1 LAWLEELLDLVF
13 PPRPVCP
20 LCGEASAGARICAR
34 CLEQL
39 ARFRRGSRCFR
50 CGRSPAAAAAADP
63 ARPWQNKGGRLLCLE
78 CLQGNHCF
86 LLARAA
92 GPYEGNLKEAIHRF
106 KFGKKRALARPLGAL
121 LADVVKEI
129 LFLVEQKE
137 LAGEQDPAGE
147 KGPAG
152 TDGSGRNRPGGK
164 STLSGTPGSP
174 VGGCLPPL
182 LAPPAAAGP
191 PPAAAGLVPVPLA
204 RRRLAER
211 GFNQAELLARQAA
224 ALTGLPVLPVLQKIR
239 ETPPQTGLSREQ
251 RQVNLSGAFA
261 FSPAS
266 KHRPGV
272 PAGRSVILVDD
283 VFTTGFTA
291 GECARV
297 LKNAGVK
304 EVYVAT
310 LAVAGSF
317 SGKVSG
323 SVPG

>member
-1 LAWLEELLDLVF
+1 MAWLEELLDLLF

-20 LCGEASAGARICAR
+20 LCGKASAGARICAP

-39 ARFRRGSRCFR
+39 AQFRRSSRCFR
-50 CGRSPAAAAAADP
+50 CGRAPAADP
-63 ARPWQNKGGRLLCLE
+63 ARSWRNKGGRLLCPE

-92 GPYEGNLKEAIHRF
+92 GPYEGVLKEAIHRF

-129 LFLVEQKE
+129 LFLVEQKVM
-137 LAGEQDPAGE
+137 AGEQDPAGE
-147 KGPAG
+147 EGPAG
-152 TDGSGRNRPGGK
+152 AEWSGRNRPGGK
-164 STLSGTPGSP
+164 STLSGTPGLTA
-174 VGGCLPPL
+174 GGCLSPL
-182 LAPPAAAGP
+182 LA

-251 RQVNLSGAFA
+251 RQANLSGAFA
-261 FSPAS
+261 LCLAS
-266 KHRPGV
+266 KNRPEV
-272 PAGRSVILVDD
+272 PAGQSVILVDD
-283 VFTTGFTA
+283 VFTTGFTT

-297 LKNAGVK
+297 LLSAGVK

-323 SVPG
+323 SIFG

>member
-1 LAWLEELLDLVF
+1 MAWLEELLDLVF

-20 LCGEASAGARICAR
+20 LCGEASAGARICAQ

-39 ARFRRGSRCFR
+39 ARFRRGSRCFK
-50 CGRSPAAAAAADP
+50 CGRAPAADP
-63 ARPWQNKGGRLLCLE
+63 PRSWRNKEGRLFCPE
-78 CLQGNHCF
+78 CLRGNHCF

-92 GPYEGNLKEAIHRF
+92 GPYEGTLKEAIHRF
-106 KFGKKRALARPLGAL
+106 KFDKKRTLARPLGAL
-121 LADVVKEI
+121 LADVVREI
-129 LFLVEQKE
+129 LFLAEQE
-137 LAGEQDPAGE
+137 EPAGGQE
-147 KGPAG
+147 PA
-152 TDGSGRNRPGGK
+152 
-164 STLSGTPGSP
+164 
-174 VGGCLPPL
+174 
-182 LAPPAAAGP
+182 
-191 PPAAAGLVPVPLA
+191 AAAGLVPVPLA

-224 ALTGLPVLPVLQKIR
+224 ALTGLPVLPVLQKIL
-239 ETPPQTGLSREQ
+239 ETPPQTGLSRAQ
-251 RQVNLSGAFA
+251 RQANLSGAFVL
-261 FSPAS
+261 S
-266 KHRPGV
+266 KNRPGV

-304 EVYVAT
+304 KVYVAT